1 MHGVHCGKRTLEK
14 QIQVRRFNEQYR
26 FIFNPCGVKPGNSSF
41 ERNSRAV
48 GEFAQPEPLTTRST
62 IEAALGFRLPS
73 ALPLIRGCVR
83 SRAFLLLAFS
93 PSCVPMLSV
102 ALLVPRS
109 LKPDASPSVL
119 APSFEWSLLL
129 LLLLLP
135 LHLLFPILLL

>member
-1 MHGVHCGKRTLEK
+1 
-14 QIQVRRFNEQYR
+14 
-26 FIFNPCGVKPGNSSF
+26 
-41 ERNSRAV
+41 
-48 GEFAQPEPLTTRST
+48 
-62 IEAALGFRLPS
+62 
-73 ALPLIRGCVR
+73 
-83 SRAFLLLAFS
+83 
-93 PSCVPMLSV
+93 MLSV